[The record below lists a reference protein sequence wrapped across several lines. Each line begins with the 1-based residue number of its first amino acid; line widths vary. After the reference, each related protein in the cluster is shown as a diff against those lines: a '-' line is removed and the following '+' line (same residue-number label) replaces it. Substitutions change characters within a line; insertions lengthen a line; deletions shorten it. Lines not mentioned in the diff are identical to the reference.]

1 MTKEFGDWRLRRI
14 ESTAF
19 STLIAPH
26 INDIIKE
33 AVAQS
38 GLTGEDSTRM
48 SDNLTSSIAIG
59 LLLWSR
65 WFGRCRLCD

>member
-1 MTKEFGDWRLRRI
+1 LRRI

-19 STLIAPH
+19 SMMIAPH

-38 GLTGEDSTRM
+38 GLMGEDSTRM
-48 SDNLTSSIAIG
+48 SDTITSSIVLG
-59 LLLWSR
+59 LLLWCRWSR
-65 WFGRCRLCD
+65 RCRLCD